1 LKIFLTKERYRL
13 AIIQGFLFVLSPSHF
28 PFLLLGVLGGIIVG
42 AIPGLT
48 GSVGI
53 ILLLPFIYY
62 LDASTAIVMLC
73 GMFCGAIY
81 GGSISAILIS
91 TPGTP
96 SAAATVLDGYPLA
109 QKGEAGR
116 AIGVA
121 TIASTTGGII
131 STFFLM
137 FIAPQLAKIALQFGP
152 EEYFAL
158 MIFGL
163 TIIASVAGKSLI
175 KGLIA
180 GFFGLLISTVGLDP
194 VVGYA
199 RFSFNIPNLMTG
211 FPLLP
216 VLIGLFAI
224 SQIFIQFE
232 EEIMGKKLNI
242 SQQKIKNVLS
252 SFKELK
258 TLFKIII
265 PASFLGTFIGIIP
278 GTGGTIASFLAYS
291 ETKRWSKD
299 PDSFGK
305 GNILGVAAP
314 EAANNGTTGG
324 AMVPLLS
331 LGIPGDVI
339 TAVMLGAL
347 VLIGIRPGPLLFRDH
362 PEIINAI
369 FAGMFLSNVL
379 ILLLGIISVK
389 LFPKILKAPSS
400 ILFPV
405 IFTLCF
411 LGSFSLNN
419 SVYDVLITLIFGIIG
434 YVLRKNGFP
443 VAPIVLGVI
452 LGPIVE
458 DELGR
463 ALIISHGNWKVLFQS
478 PIAIFFYIISI
489 LSLLYSIKRQY
500 PAKKTKRENNY

>member
-1 LKIFLTKERYRL
+1 L
-13 AIIQGFLFVLSPSHF
+13 AIIQGFLHVLHPLHF
-28 PFLLLGVLGGIIVG
+28 PFLFFGVAGGIIVG
-42 AIPGLT
+42 ALPGLT
-48 GSVGI
+48 ASVGI
-53 ILLLPFIYY
+53 ILLLPFVYQ
-62 LDASTAIVMLC
+62 LDASTAMVMLC

-109 QKGEAGR
+109 QKGEAGK

-121 TIASTTGGII
+121 TIASATGGII
-131 STFFLM
+131 STFCLM
-137 FIAPQLAKIALQFGP
+137 FIAPQLARFALKFGP

-163 TIIASVAGKSLI
+163 TIIASVSGKSLI
-175 KGLIA
+175 KGLIS
-180 GFFGLLISTVGLDP
+180 GFFGLLIATVGLDP
-194 VVGYA
+194 VTGYA

-211 FPLLP
+211 FTLLP

-224 SQIFIQFE
+224 SQIFVQLETVGMKIRHYKQE
-232 EEIMGKKLNI
+232 
-242 SQQKIKNVLS
+242 IKNVLP

-258 TLFKIII
+258 KLFVVII
-265 PASFLGTFIGIIP
+265 PCSFLGTFIGVIP
-278 GTGGTIASFLAYS
+278 GTGGAIASFLAYS
-291 ETKRWSKD
+291 EAKRWSKN
-299 PDSFGK
+299 PESFGK
-305 GNILGVAAP
+305 GNIIGVAAP

-331 LGIPGDVI
+331 LGIPGDVV

-347 VLIGIRPGPLLFRDH
+347 LLIGIRPGPLLFTEH
-362 PEIINAI
+362 PEIVNPI
-369 FAGMFLSNVL
+369 FAGMLLANVL
-379 ILLLGIISVK
+379 ILLLGILSVR
-389 LFPKILKAPSS
+389 LFPQVLKIPNS

-411 LGSFSLNN
+411 LGAFSLNN
-419 SVYDVLITLIFGIIG
+419 SVYDMFIALVFGIIG
-434 YVLRKNGFP
+434 YIMKKNDFP

-452 LGPIVE
+452 LGPILE

-478 PIAIFFYIISI
+478 PIAIFFYVIST
-489 LSLLYSIKRQY
+489 LSLWFSVKRQFFKN
-500 PAKKTKRENNY
+500 PNKK

>member
-1 LKIFLTKERYRL
+1 L
-13 AIIQGFLFVLSPSHF
+13 AIIQGFLYVLHPLRF
-28 PFLLLGVLGGIIVG
+28 PFLFLGVAGGIVVG
-42 AIPGLT
+42 ALPGLT

-53 ILLLPFIYY
+53 ILLLPFVYH
-62 LDASTAIVMLC
+62 LDASTAMVMLC

-109 QKGEAGR
+109 QKGEAGK

-121 TIASTTGGII
+121 TIASATGGVI
-131 STFFLM
+131 STFCLM
-137 FIAPQLAKIALQFGP
+137 FIAPQLARIALKFGP

-163 TIIASVAGKSLI
+163 TIIASVSGKSLV
-175 KGLIA
+175 KGLIS
-180 GFFGLLISTVGLDP
+180 GFFGLLIATVGLDP
-194 VVGYA
+194 VTGYA

-224 SQIFIQFE
+224 SQIFIQLE
-232 EEIMGKKLNI
+232 AVGKKI
-242 SQQKIKNVLS
+242 IHFKQKIKNVLP

-258 TLFKIII
+258 KLFTIII
-265 PASFLGTFIGIIP
+265 PASFLGTFIGVIP
-278 GTGGTIASFLAYS
+278 GTGGTIASFLAYN
-291 ETKRWSKD
+291 EAKRWSKN
-299 PDSFGK
+299 PESFGK
-305 GNILGVAAP
+305 GNIIGVAAP

-331 LGIPGDVI
+331 LGIPGDVV

-347 VLIGIRPGPLLFRDH
+347 LLIGIRPGPLLFKEH
-362 PEIINAI
+362 PEIVNPI
-369 FAGMFLSNVL
+369 FAGMLLANVL
-379 ILLLGIISVK
+379 ILLLGILSVR
-389 LFPKILKAPSS
+389 LFPQVLKTPNS

-411 LGSFSLNN
+411 LGAFSLNN
-419 SVYDVLITLIFGIIG
+419 SVYDMFIALIFGIIG
-434 YVLRKNGFP
+434 YIMKKNAFP

-452 LGPIVE
+452 LGPIAE

-463 ALIISHGNWKVLFQS
+463 ALIISHGDWTVLFQS
-478 PIAIFFYIISI
+478 PIAIFFYTISI
-489 LSLLYSIKRQY
+489 LSLLFSLKRQFSIH
-500 PAKKTKRENNY
+500 PKTK

>member
-1 LKIFLTKERYRL
+1 M
-13 AIIQGFLFVLSPSHF
+13 AIIQGFLYVLHPSHF
-28 PFLLLGVLGGIIVG
+28 PFLFLGVAGGIIVG

-53 ILLLPFIYY
+53 ILLLPFIYQ

-91 TPGTP
+91 IPGTP

-109 QKGEAGR
+109 QKGEAGK
-116 AIGVA
+116 AIGIA

-131 STFFLM
+131 STFCLM
-137 FIAPQLAKIALQFGP
+137 FIAPQLARFALKFGP

-163 TIIASVAGKSLI
+163 TIIASVSGESLV
-175 KGLIA
+175 KGLIS
-180 GFFGLLISTVGLDP
+180 GFFGLLIATIGLDP
-194 VVGYA
+194 ITGYA

-224 SQIFIQFE
+224 SQIFIQLEAVGEKSRHFR
-232 EEIMGKKLNI
+232 
-242 SQQKIKNVLS
+242 QKIKNVLP

-258 TLFKIII
+258 RLSTVII
-265 PASFLGTFIGIIP
+265 ASSFLGTFIGIIP

-291 ETKRWSKD
+291 EAKRWSKN
-299 PDSFGK
+299 PESFGK
-305 GNILGVAAP
+305 GNIIGVAAP

-347 VLIGIRPGPLLFRDH
+347 LLIGIRPGPLLFKEH
-362 PEIINAI
+362 PEIINSI
-369 FAGMFLSNVL
+369 FAGMLLANVL
-379 ILLLGIISVK
+379 ILLLGILSVR
-389 LFPKILKAPSS
+389 LFPQVLRTPSA

-411 LGSFSLNN
+411 LGAFSLNN
-419 SVYDVLITLIFGIIG
+419 SVYDMFIALVFGIIG
-434 YVLRKNGFP
+434 YIMRKNNFP
-443 VAPIVLGVI
+443 AAPVVLGVV
-452 LGPIVE
+452 LGPIAE

-463 ALIISHGNWKVLFQS
+463 ALIISHGDWTVLFQS
-478 PIAIFFYIISI
+478 PLAIFFYVISI
-489 LSLLYSIKRQY
+489 FSLLSSLKRQFSIHS
-500 PAKKTKRENNY
+500 KTK